1 MLLTTTTFVC
11 TDATGPK
18 FWLAHSL
25 GESVGPQQYG
35 YVTSNFQVSTGQMF
49 LEVYETEQ
57 ELADRVDNLNG
68 VPGFYWEC
76 ANRIP
81 YPPNPNEWEC
91 P

>member
-1 MLLTTTTFVC
+1 
-11 TDATGPK
+11 
-18 FWLAHSL
+18 
-25 GESVGPQQYG
+25 
-35 YVTSNFQVSTGQMF
+35 MF